1 MSWEPDARSFVVDVT
16 TNDRDPCI
24 VPLTDILLQRLLDK
38 LPVDG
43 NTPGNIQ
50 SAGREEGRGGIDSI
64 FEDVVWSST
73 KAL

>member
-24 VPLTDILLQRLLDK
+24 VPLTDVLLQRLFDK
-38 LPVDG
+38 VSING
-43 NTPGNIQ
+43 NTPGKIQ
-50 SAGREEGRGGIDSI
+50 SVGREKGRGGIDGIS
-64 FEDVVWSST
+64 EGVVWSST